1 MQTAFNNMHAFFR
14 VRPSSLSGDMPTTLT
29 DAEKVGQVVTLPF
42 AGNRGTWQWLQPYA
56 VSGQAE
62 PSFVTMEPSGSGEA

>member
-1 MQTAFNNMHAFFR
+1 
-14 VRPSSLSGDMPTTLT
+14 MPTTLT